1 MKKPRPSR
9 SIGSFEAKTRLS
21 ELLRDAENGTAY
33 VIRRRGKDVARLI
46 PPGDVADAQSL
57 AELKADLRALRGQI
71 RSGIDIKAL
80 VREGRR

>member
-1 MKKPRPSR
+1 MKKRRPSR
-9 SIGSFEAKTRLS
+9 YIGSFEAKTRLS

-46 PPGDVADAQSL
+46 PPGHKADAESL
-57 AELKADLRALRGQI
+57 AELKADLRELRGRI
-71 RSGIDIKAL
+71 RSGLDIKAL

>member
-1 MKKPRPSR
+1 MKKPRASR
-9 SIGSFEAKTRLS
+9 YIGSFEAKTRLA

-46 PPGDVADAQSL
+46 PPGDKPDAESISR
-57 AELKADLRALRGQI
+57 LKADLRALRGQI
-71 RSGIDIKAL
+71 RGGFDIKAL